1 MPQTGDLARRLAVA
15 RGDEPA
21 DLVIRGGRVLS
32 VFTRE
37 WLDVDV
43 AVCDA
48 VIAGLGSYEGTEVVD
63 ADGAYVV
70 PGFIDAHMHLETSK
84 LLPSEFARLVL
95 PLGTTAVVADPHEI
109 ANVLGTD
116 GVHWLVDVCQDLP
129 LDVFFTA
136 SSCVPASQFESPRR
150 PFTPGDLE
158 SLLRRRRVI
167 GLAEMMNFP
176 GVIAGAESE
185 LAKLAVAGDHAV
197 DGHAPGVL
205 GRELQA
211 YAAAGIRSD
220 HEAFTAEEG
229 RERLRAGMWLLIREA
244 SAARNLRALT
254 PLVTEFGPSRMAFC
268 TDDREPE
275 HIAED
280 GHVNAI
286 VRDAVA
292 YGVAP
297 EDALVLASHHPAL
310 WHGLDT
316 LGAVAP
322 GYQADLLLL
331 PDLERFVPE
340 IVLKRGRAVDEI
352 APTPVPEWVT
362 QSVRI
367 RPVAEADFA
376 VEWEGGPARVIGLI
390 PGQIVTEALVEE
402 LADGNADPDRD
413 LAKIAV
419 IERHLGTG
427 RIGLG
432 FVKGFGL
439 RRGAFGSTFSHDAHN
454 IVVVGAS
461 EPEMVRAVE
470 RLVELGGGLV
480 VVDGANV
487 TAELPLPVAGLV
499 SDRSLD
505 EVIDASEATVRAVHA
520 LGSQVESPFQSL
532 AFLALSVIPS
542 LKITDRGLVDVDRF
556 ELVPLGAHEPIR
568 AG

>member
-1 MPQTGDLARRLAVA
+1 
-15 RGDEPA
+15 
-21 DLVIRGGRVLS
+21 
-32 VFTRE
+32 
-37 WLDVDV
+37 VDGV
-43 AVCDA
+43 V
-48 VIAGLGSYEGTEVVD
+48 AGLGRYEGTETLD

-70 PGFIDAHMHLETSK
+70 PGFVDAHVHIETSK

-116 GVHWLVDVCQDLP
+116 GVHWLVDVCADLP
-129 LDVFFTA
+129 LQVFFTA
-136 SSCVPASQFESPRR
+136 SSCVPASRYESPRR
-150 PFTPGDLE
+150 AFTPGDLE
-158 SLLRRRRVI
+158 SLLRRKRVV

-176 GVIAGAESE
+176 GVISGADAE
-185 LAKLAVAGDHAV
+185 LAKLAVAGAHHV

-205 GRELQA
+205 GRDLQA

-220 HEAFTAEEG
+220 HEASTADEG

-244 SAARNLRALT
+244 SAARNLAALA

-292 YGVAP
+292 LGMAP

-310 WHGLDT
+310 WHRLEG
-316 LGAVAP
+316 LGAIAP

-352 APTPVPEWVT
+352 PPTPVPEWVR
-362 QSVRI
+362 QSVRV
-367 RPVAEADFA
+367 RPVAPADLHIPFA
-376 VEWEGGPARVIGLI
+376 GGPARVIGLV
-390 PGQIVTEALVEE
+390 PGQIVTDALVEE
-402 LADGNADPDRD
+402 LAAAEADPERD

-419 IERHLGTG
+419 VERHLGTG

-432 FVKGFGL
+432 LVRGFGL
-439 RRGAFGSTFSHDAHN
+439 RRGALASTFSHDAHN
-454 IVVVGAS
+454 LVVVGTSDA
-461 EPEMVRAVE
+461 EMARAVA

-480 VVDGANV
+480 VVDGEEV

-499 SDRSLD
+499 SDRPLA
-505 EVIDASEATVRAVHA
+505 EVVAASEATVAAVHA
-520 LGSQVESPFQSL
+520 LGSTVASPFQSL

-542 LKITDRGLVDVDRF
+542 LKLTDHGLVDVDRF
-556 ELVPLGAHEPIR
+556 ELVPLAAEAARPASITP
-568 AG
+568 A